1 MIPRYTNLQMGK
13 IWAEESK
20 FEYWLKI
27 EKAVSVAQAELGI
40 IPKKASDDI
49 VNYGQFDI
57 EKINDDPKMSQQQ
70 KEEAYSK
77 ILDKYGYK
85 EICCRIRI
93 MGLIPYHKIINT

>member
-1 MIPRYTNLQMGK
+1 MLFYIKCPSCSRIISYNLDK
-13 IWAEESK
+13 
-20 FEYWLKI
+20 YH
-27 EKAVSVAQAELGI
+27 
-40 IPKKASDDI
+40 D
-49 VNYGQFDI
+49 DI